1 MCPRATA
8 EHGGAAAM
16 WTASSAQ
23 SFGEE
28 EYIDLDL
35 SSCGEYGFRA
45 CRSRAAAAPP
55 CADETLCRGRPHRAK
70 MPDAEAAGGC
80 GGGGRRGTATVAPL
94 QHSHV
99 VRGAQQPARPRAEGC
114 GRKAVRARLRVFFRS
129 LFARTP
135 SCSDHER
142 CRGGREAGTPVGY
155 QSKSGGAGPTTTT
168 TTTLRSSIELEKLM
182 DEAEEEEEHASS
194 SVRQRKSFSGVIRW
208 RPLTTTTGRSRN
220 SCGSAPAALL
230 KRSSSCRSESEG
242 LIQGAIAYC
251 KRSQFARKSVGDA
264 AALCSSRA

>member
-8 EHGGAAAM
+8 EHGGAAM
-16 WTASSAQ
+16 WTASAQ

-35 SSCGEYGFRA
+35 SSCGEYEFRV
-45 CRSRAAAAPP
+45 CRSRAAASAP
-55 CADETLCRGRPHRAK
+55 CADEMLCRGRLHK
-70 MPDAEAAGGC
+70 VKLPDAEATTGGC
-80 GGGGRRGTATVAPL
+80 GSRRSTATVAPL
-94 QHSHV
+94 QHSHA
-99 VRGAQQPARPRAEGC
+99 RSAQQPARTRADGC

-129 LFARTP
+129 LFASRT
-135 SCSDHER
+135 SCSDRER
-142 CRGGREAGTPVGY
+142 CRGGSKAATPVC
-155 QSKSGGAGPTTTT
+155 QTKSGGGAGPTTT
-168 TTTLRSSIELEKLM
+168 LRNSIELEKLM
-182 DEAEEEEEHASS
+182 DEAEEEKHASS

-208 RPLTTTTGRSRN
+208 RPLTTTTAAAGRSRN
-220 SCGSAPAALL
+220 SCGSAPAAL

-264 AALCSSRA
+264 ALCSSSRA